1 MDKINITSS
10 IEEDKIT
17 VNNIQEKNN
26 KTINNMSMFIKTMD
40 DIEKSITDKISNN
53 ILYMEQ
59 LVNNIDDNS
68 TALRTICNN
77 LISK

>member
-53 ILYMEQ
+53 IIYMKQ
-59 LVNNIDDNS
+59 LINNIDDNS
-68 TALRTICNN
+68 TALRIICNN